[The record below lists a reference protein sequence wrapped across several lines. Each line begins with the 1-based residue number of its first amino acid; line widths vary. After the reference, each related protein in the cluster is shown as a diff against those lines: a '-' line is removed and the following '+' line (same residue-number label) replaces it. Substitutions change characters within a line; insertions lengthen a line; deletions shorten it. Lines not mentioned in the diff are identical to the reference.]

1 MANPASVA
9 RWEFENLR
17 DGMENRFD
25 GIESRL
31 DHMATKEDLERFATK
46 EDLNEVKEDLKRFA
60 TKEDLK
66 RFATKEDLNE
76 ALVPIY
82 RHLGDLDKKVDA
94 IPGIVARLDG
104 IDTRLEVIE
113 SGISGIMDYLINRS
127 DD

>member
-17 DGMENRFD
+17 DG
-25 GIESRL
+25 IESRL
-31 DHMATKEDLERFATK
+31 DHMATKEDLE
-46 EDLNEVKEDLKRFA
+46 
-60 TKEDLK
+60 

-104 IDTRLEVIE
+104 VDARLDGIDARLDGIDTRLEVIE